1 MEKACGWK
9 RREIP
14 SLPARTPSLIP
25 GSVLRGAY
33 RSRLDV
39 NTFHAY
45 IVGMESMQYTI
56 RGILP
61 WMDERLR
68 AKAKKERKSLNA
80 VAVEIL
86 MRGLNPDNPEP
97 EYHDMDDLIGT
108 WVHDP
113 DTDEALAS
121 MDTIDEELWR

>member
-1 MEKACGWK
+1 MMRNKVRQSDKLE
-9 RREIP
+9 
-14 SLPARTPSLIP
+14 S
-25 GSVLRGAY
+25 AY
-33 RSRLDV
+33 HCQTAQALLDV
-39 NTFHAY
+39 NARNAY
-45 IVGMESMQYTI
+45 IVGMDSMQYTI

-68 AKAKKERKSLNA
+68 AKAKRERKSLNA

-97 EYHDMDDLIGT
+97 EYHDMDDLIGS

-113 DTDEALAS
+113 ATDEALAS
-121 MDTIDEELWR
+121 MNTIDEELWR